1 MARRPGRIKQV
12 LEVKLPRPRCEYDAR
27 AEAEFARLRRIAW
40 QSIKEE
46 L

>member
-1 MARRPGRIKQV
+1 V
-12 LEVKLPRPRCEYDAR
+12 LEVKLPRPRAGYDVR
-27 AEAEFARLRRIAW
+27 AEKEFAHLRSIAW